1 MQVALDLRVLDVP
14 VAIPVI
20 ERLRVGEVDR
30 EVSYSLFVLSDS
42 VVMSGCFNFLTVLPL

>member
-30 EVSYSLFVLSDS
+30 DVSYSLFILSDS
-42 VVMSGCFNFLTVLPL
+42 VVISGYFNFSTVLPL